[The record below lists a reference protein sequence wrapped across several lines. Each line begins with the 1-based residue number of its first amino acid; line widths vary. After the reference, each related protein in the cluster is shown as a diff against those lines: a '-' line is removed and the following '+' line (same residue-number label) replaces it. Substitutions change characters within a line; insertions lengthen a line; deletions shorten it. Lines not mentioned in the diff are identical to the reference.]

1 MVIFTTA
8 LSLISYFL
16 MFGLDTPLT
25 ILLIIS
31 ILLACFFEFI
41 NGFHDTAN
49 AVATVIY
56 TNSLKPTIAVIYSGI
71 LNFAGVM
78 LGGIA
83 VAMGIVNLLPMH
95 VLVDADPYHGIAMV
109 MALLISAIVW
119 NFGTWYFG
127 IPSSSSHTLIGS
139 ILGIGLAFFFL
150 PGNVGLSAVN
160 WSKAQDTGLALLL
173 SPLLGFSCAIIVM
186 FIFKRLITN
195 DIIYKEPV
203 PGKKPPIWIRMML
216 WLTCGMVSF
225 FHGQNDGQKGVGLM
239 MMILIAI
246 LPAQFALDSAVNLQS
261 VNGHIHRI
269 ETLMMKADTTVLA
282 LKEKILYKDVRSSVA
297 HFSQSIEKKFSANDI
312 ALTERFPLR
321 KDVITVTKGCDKLI
335 TGGNLTLSFNEIKD
349 LKQEISRAKQ
359 LIEFAPRWV
368 IILISIC
375 LGAGTMVGWR
385 RIVKT
390 VGEKIG
396 KQHMSYAQG
405 ASAEIVASLGI
416 GLASW
421 KGLPVSTTHML
432 SSGVAGSMVAKK
444 GLKNL
449 QKGTVKTIALTWLL
463 TLPATI
469 ILSGG
474 LFLLF
479 RAIL

>member
-1 MVIFTTA
+1 
-8 LSLISYFL
+8 
-16 MFGLDTPLT
+16 MFGLDTTLT
-25 ILLIIS
+25 VLLILC

-56 TNSLKPTIAVIYSGI
+56 TNSMKPTVAVVYSGI
-71 LNFAGVM
+71 LNFTGVM

-83 VAMGIVNLLPMH
+83 VAMGILNLLPMD
-95 VLVDADPYHGIAMV
+95 VLVDADPYHGVAMIL
-109 MALLISAIVW
+109 ALLLSAILW

-139 ILGIGLAFFFL
+139 ILGIGLAFNFL
-150 PGNVGLSAVN
+150 PGDLGMGAVN
-160 WSKAQDTGLALLL
+160 WDKAKDTGLALLL
-173 SPLLGFSCAIIVM
+173 SPLLGFSMAIIVM
-186 FIFKRLITN
+186 FIFKRLIKN
-195 DIIYKEPV
+195 EIIYKEPI
-203 PGKKPPIWIRMML
+203 PGKKPPIWIRMLL
-216 WLTCGMVSF
+216 WITCGMVSF
-225 FHGQNDGQKGVGLM
+225 FHGQNDGQKGVGLI
-239 MMILIAI
+239 MMILISI
-246 LPAQFALDSAVNLQS
+246 LPAQFSVDESINLQS
-261 VNGHIHRI
+261 INAHVQKI
-269 ETLMMKADTTVLA
+269 ESLIAKADTTVLA
-282 LKEKILYKDVRSSVA
+282 AKEKKLHADILTHSARFHVA
-297 HFSQSIEKKFSANDI
+297 TAGKFHSDEI
-312 ALTERFPLR
+312 PLGERFALR
-321 KDVITVTKGCDKLI
+321 QDIFKVAKGADKLI
-335 TGGNLTLSFNEIKD
+335 SGGNLTLSFNEINTMAK
-349 LKQEISRAKQ
+349 EIKSAKK
-359 LIEFAPRWV
+359 LVEFAPSWV
-368 IILISIC
+368 IILISLC
-375 LGAGTMVGWR
+375 LGLGTMVGWK

-432 SSGVAGSMVAKK
+432 SSGIAGSMVAKK

-449 QKGTVKTIALTWLL
+449 QKGTVKTIVLTWIF
-463 TLPATI
+463 TLPVTI
-469 ILSGG
+469 ILSAS

>member
-1 MVIFTTA
+1 
-8 LSLISYFL
+8 
-16 MFGLDTPLT
+16 MFGLDTTLT
-25 ILLIIS
+25 VLLIIC

-56 TNSLKPTIAVIYSGI
+56 TNSMKPTVAVVYSGI
-71 LNFAGVM
+71 INFTGVM

-83 VAMGIVNLLPMH
+83 VAMGIVNLLPMD
-95 VLVDADPYHGIAMV
+95 VLVDSNPYHGVAMI
-109 MALLISAIVW
+109 MALLLSAIIW

-127 IPSSSSHTLIGS
+127 IPSSSSHTIIGS
-139 ILGIGLAFFFL
+139 ILGIGLAFNFL
-150 PGNVGLSAVN
+150 PGDYGFSAVN
-160 WSKAQDTGLALLL
+160 WDKAKDTGLALLL
-173 SPLLGFSCAIIVM
+173 SPLLGFSVAIIVM
-186 FIFKRLITN
+186 FIFKRLIKNET
-195 DIIYKEPV
+195 IYKEPI

-216 WLTCGMVSF
+216 WITCGLVSF
-225 FHGQNDGQKGVGLM
+225 FHGQNDGQKGVGLL

-246 LPAQFALDSAVNLQS
+246 LPGYFSLDSSVNLQS
-261 VNGHIHRI
+261 INGNINKI
-269 ETLMMKADTTVLA
+269 ELLMQRADTAILSG
-282 LKEKILYKDVRSSVA
+282 KEKKMHAELLTHA
-297 HFSQSIEKKFSANDI
+297 THFEGQVGTKFSTSEI
-312 ALTERFPLR
+312 GVTERFALR
-321 KDVITVTKGCDKLI
+321 KDIIKITKGADKMI
-335 TGGNLTLSFNEIKD
+335 KGGNLSLSLNEIKE
-349 LKQEISRAKQ
+349 LQKEVKSTKK
-359 LIEFAPRWV
+359 LIEFAPTWV
-368 IILISIC
+368 IILISVC
-375 LGAGTMVGWR
+375 LGLGTMVGWK

-390 VGEKIG
+390 IGEKIG

-421 KGLPVSTTHML
+421 KGVPVSTTHML
-432 SSGVAGSMVAKK
+432 SSGIAGSMVAKK

-463 TLPATI
+463 TLPVTI